1 MAFLYVRQL
10 HLLTLSSG
18 PQPDTSSEW
27 RTPVWIRST
36 SFTPHSLC
44 SRVFMW
50 HLVAN
55 ARKLL
60 SWYFLFHR
68 TSLELTILLY
78 ISWAR
83 EKPQRKEA
91 YKPEGH
97 KTERQ
102 DHQEILLSGQVA
114 RASYD
119 QGSQGDRK
127 SAPVCTRTR
136 ASQSRGDTPA
146 LGCLSQRP
154 DIWNFTDVK
163 TDLKGQRTK

>member
-1 MAFLYVRQL
+1 
-10 HLLTLSSG
+10 
-18 PQPDTSSEW
+18 
-27 RTPVWIRST
+27 
-36 SFTPHSLC
+36 
-44 SRVFMW
+44 MW

-97 KTERQ
+97 KIERQ

-119 QGSQGDRK
+119 QGSQGNKEREHPC
-127 SAPVCTRTR
+127 AHAHTHPR
-136 ASQSRGDTPA
+136 AGEILHFLNAYHSVQTFEI
-146 LGCLSQRP
+146 LQM
-154 DIWNFTDVK
+154 
-163 TDLKGQRTK
+163 LKQT